1 MRYTKSAKHET
12 GRCTAGK
19 EKRKWKLPPL
29 KPWRRALLYL
39 SGSMAAAAA
48 ILQAARAPL
57 PQAAGY
63 PVYAAAFLLLCGT
76 AVYLQQDV
84 RRLGKKMLFSLIAS
98 HPLIGKAYRDY
109 GYRTMLTAGFG
120 TAVNLA
126 FTVCNGV
133 WGIWNR
139 SVWFIAMAVYYSLL
153 GGMRFFSVSS
163 KRRADLEPDREAAFQ
178 KEMAVM
184 KRDGMIL
191 LLVTG
196 ALGAIIFLKIV
207 RNAVT
212 PYSTV
217 LAIATAAYTFYKII
231 FAVWNMRK
239 VRKLGSP
246 ILTAIR
252 NVAFADALVSLFSLQ
267 VLMFVS
273 FESKESGSYD
283 KLMNS
288 VTGMAVCLSVVIL
301 GLRMVFAPEN
311 GKNG

>member
-1 MRYTKSAKHET
+1 
-12 GRCTAGK
+12 
-19 EKRKWKLPPL
+19 
-29 KPWRRALLYL
+29 
-39 SGSMAAAAA
+39 
-48 ILQAARAPL
+48 
-57 PQAAGY
+57 
-63 PVYAAAFLLLCGT
+63 
-76 AVYLQQDV
+76 
-84 RRLGKKMLFSLIAS
+84 
-98 HPLIGKAYRDY
+98 
-109 GYRTMLTAGFG
+109 
-120 TAVNLA
+120 
-126 FTVCNGV
+126 
-133 WGIWNR
+133 
-139 SVWFIAMAVYYSLL
+139 MAVYYSLL

>member
-1 MRYTKSAKHET
+1 
-12 GRCTAGK
+12 
-19 EKRKWKLPPL
+19 
-29 KPWRRALLYL
+29 
-39 SGSMAAAAA
+39 
-48 ILQAARAPL
+48 
-57 PQAAGY
+57 
-63 PVYAAAFLLLCGT
+63 
-76 AVYLQQDV
+76 
-84 RRLGKKMLFSLIAS
+84 
-98 HPLIGKAYRDY
+98 
-109 GYRTMLTAGFG
+109 
-120 TAVNLA
+120 
-126 FTVCNGV
+126 
-133 WGIWNR
+133 
-139 SVWFIAMAVYYSLL
+139 
-153 GGMRFFSVSS
+153 
-163 KRRADLEPDREAAFQ
+163 
-178 KEMAVM
+178 M

-288 VTGMAVCLSVVIL
+288 VTGMVVCLSVVIL